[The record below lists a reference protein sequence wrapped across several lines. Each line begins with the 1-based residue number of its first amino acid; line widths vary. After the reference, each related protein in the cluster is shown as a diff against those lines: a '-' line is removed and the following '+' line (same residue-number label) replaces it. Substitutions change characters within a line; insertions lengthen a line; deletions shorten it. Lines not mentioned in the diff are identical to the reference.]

1 MLSVAMLSVAM
12 LSVAMMSVAMI
23 SVAMLSVVA
32 PDIVEEKCFIRFF
45 REQKSKRKDCLTQSN
60 ERLKLSLDS
69 EENIGWRETER
80 ERERETERVRDR

>member
-1 MLSVAMLSVAM
+1 ML
-12 LSVAMMSVAMI
+12 

-45 REQKSKRKDCLTQSN
+45 REQESKRKDCLTESN

-69 EENIGWRETER
+69 EENIGWRERQRERDKERGRERKIDR
-80 ERERETERVRDR
+80 EREREKDR